1 MAASLE
7 RTLATVM
14 RRGLEPHALACA
26 AAADKMVL
34 ENLALLVQQVVPE
47 VNATAADVSKQ
58 GEVYTLRMP
67 ASSAELRVSFAQLRE
82 IESYS
87 PYRILDICVRCGGE
101 HASVVVQ
108 LATENRA
115 MVFSETDIVRIKRR
129 RF

>member
-1 MAASLE
+1 MASSLE

-26 AAADKMVL
+26 AAADKLVL

-47 VNATAADVSKQ
+47 VSATATDVNKQ

-87 PYRILDICVRCGGE
+87 PFRILDICVRSGE
-101 HASVVVQ
+101 HASVVVH

-115 MVFSETDIVRIKRR
+115 ILFSETDIVRIKRR

>member
-7 RTLATVM
+7 RTLATVL

-26 AAADKMVL
+26 GAADRALL
-34 ENLALLVQQVVPE
+34 ENIALLAQQTVPE
-47 VNATAADVSKQ
+47 VNLTAADVSKQ

-67 ASSAELRVSFAQLRE
+67 ASTPELRVSLAQLRD

-87 PYRILDICVRCGGE
+87 PFRIVDICVRGGGE

-108 LATENRA
+108 VATEARA
-115 MVFSETDIVRIKRR
+115 IVFSETDIVRIKRR
-129 RF
+129 RT